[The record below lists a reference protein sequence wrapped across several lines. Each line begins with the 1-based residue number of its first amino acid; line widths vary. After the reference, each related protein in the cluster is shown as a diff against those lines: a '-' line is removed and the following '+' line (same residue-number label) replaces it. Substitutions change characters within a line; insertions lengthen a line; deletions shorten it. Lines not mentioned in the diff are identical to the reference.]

1 MKIRKGDNVMV
12 ISGKD
17 NGRKGKVLRVF
28 PKEGRILVEGINQ
41 RKKHNRPRKSGEKGQ
56 TITIFAPIQ
65 SSNVKL
71 VCSQCGQPA
80 RVGYKIEGDRKFRV
94 CKKCGKET

>member
-1 MKIRKGDNVMV
+1 MKIRKGDNVIV

-17 NGRKGKVLRVF
+17 SGRKGKIMKVF
-28 PKEGRILVEGINQ
+28 PGEGRILVEGINP
-41 RKKHNRPRKSGEKGQ
+41 RKKHAKPKKSGEKGQ

-65 SSNVKL
+65 SSSVKL
-71 VCSQCGQPA
+71 VCSQCGKAA
-80 RVGYKIEGDRKFRV
+80 RVGYKVEGDKKHRI